1 MQMEPNIEEVKRTD
15 AKMVRVD
22 LNWTM
27 VIFMKEHFDQEKE
40 KDLENALSIKKG
52 WPTKVNGKMI
62 NDKDMEDRYGQIKVL
77 SKVNGIMEECNQ
89 EFLLGLTEAITRV
102 SSLIM

>member
-1 MQMEPNIEEVKRTD
+1 
-15 AKMVRVD
+15 
-22 LNWTM
+22 
-27 VIFMKEHFDQEKE
+27 
-40 KDLENALSIKKG
+40 
-52 WPTKVNGKMI
+52 MI